1 MTTTDDIFWI
11 YERNSYIYSVCEETK
26 NDKTCKND
34 YHEDS
39 NCKECFCHSEAIVHP
54 IMIGYIWTPCR
65 MNKKSYIKI
74 GEECPICMEPIIHKK
89 NAYLTCCGH
98 SFHRKCILKLNET
111 NGLNDFTQ
119 LTCPICRDHQ
129 GSYEENNRYGYNTK
143 NGLDK
148 LEEFSINKDYQ
159 SCEICDFSDL
169 KSGKNHYVGMNKNC
183 HRCQTYRQTGR
194 K

>member
-54 IMIGYIWTPCR
+54 ITIGDIWTPCR

-74 GEECPICMEPIIHKK
+74 YHSLFLRKPNICMNFFHISKICRLLLSFSNIVWCILFLQENNINFITPII
-89 NAYLTCCGH
+89 NISLNLGNYN
-98 SFHRKCILKLNET
+98 ILLLYK
-111 NGLNDFTQ
+111 
-119 LTCPICRDHQ
+119 
-129 GSYEENNRYGYNTK
+129 
-143 NGLDK
+143 
-148 LEEFSINKDYQ
+148 
-159 SCEICDFSDL
+159 
-169 KSGKNHYVGMNKNC
+169 
-183 HRCQTYRQTGR
+183 
-194 K
+194 